1 MKKRGILRPALM
13 LLVSLAVTLSI
24 SGAALAGGSGPFHF
38 GFKKSVNGQLPSI
51 NEEGFKELLQKYDAV
66 FMGDAEQKELYL
78 TFDNGYENGYT
89 SRILDTLKEKKVPA
103 TFFVTGHYVK
113 TQEDLLKRMTAEG
126 HIIGNHSW
134 NHPDVTTISAEKLT
148 EELERVKKE
157 VMRITGQP
165 DMKYLRTPRG
175 IFDERSLA
183 TSKQL
188 GYTNVFWSL
197 AYMDW
202 DVKSQRGAQYAYD
215 KVTAQLHPGAV
226 ILLHSISKDNTEA
239 LGRII
244 DEARNRGYEFK
255 SLDQMQRKS
264 P

>member
-1 MKKRGILRPALM
+1 M
-13 LLVSLAVTLSI
+13 
-24 SGAALAGGSGPFHF
+24 
-38 GFKKSVNGQLPSI
+38 
-51 NEEGFKELLQKYDAV
+51 
-66 FMGDAEQKELYL
+66 
-78 TFDNGYENGYT
+78 
-89 SRILDTLKEKKVPA
+89 
-103 TFFVTGHYVK
+103 TGHYVK

-255 SLDQMQRKS
+255 SLDQMQKKS

>member
-1 MKKRGILRPALM
+1 MITDTRTDIPPVSWIRSKRRRCPPPFRDRTLREDAGRSAEADDGGRPYYRQPFLE
-13 LLVSLAVTLSI
+13 S
-24 SGAALAGGSGPFHF
+24 SGCDHDLGREADRGAGTG
-38 GFKKSVNGQLPSI
+38 
-51 NEEGFKELLQKYDAV
+51 EEG
-66 FMGDAEQKELYL
+66 
-78 TFDNGYENGYT
+78 GYAHNR
-89 SRILDTLKEKKVPA
+89 SA
-103 TFFVTGHYVK
+103 GHEIFAY
-113 TQEDLLKRMTAEG
+113 AAG
-126 HIIGNHSW
+126 H
-134 NHPDVTTISAEKLT
+134 
-148 EELERVKKE
+148 
-157 VMRITGQP
+157 
-165 DMKYLRTPRG
+165 
-175 IFDERSLA
+175 FDERSLA

-255 SLDQMQRKS
+255 SLDQMQKKA

>member
-1 MKKRGILRPALM
+1 MKPYNVLRPALM
-13 LLVSLAVTLSI
+13 LLMSLTVILTASTEAW
-24 SGAALAGGSGPFHF
+24 AAGSGPFHF

-66 FMGDAEQKELYL
+66 FMGDANKKELYL
-78 TFDNGYENGYT
+78 TFDNGYENGFT
-89 SRILDTLKEKKVPA
+89 PRILDTLQEKKVPA
-103 TFFVTGHYVK
+103 AFFVTGHYVK

-134 NHPDVTTISAEKLT
+134 NHPDVTTISSEKLT

-157 VMRITGQP
+157 VIRITGQP
-165 DMKYLRTPRG
+165 ELKYLRTPRG
-175 IFDERSLA
+175 IFDERSLSV
-183 TSKQL
+183 SKDL

-202 DVKSQRGAQYAYD
+202 DVKSQKGAQYAYD

-244 DEARNRGYEFK
+244 DEARGRGYEFK
-255 SLDQMQRKS
+255 SLDQMQIKA